1 MSQNNKV
8 VVVVKP
14 TAEETKD
21 YGTRAHAVAA
31 QTPVEC
37 DPLLATPE
45 LDALFALLEA
55 DGHNMERARAE
66 RDRLKNTLNVHL
78 TIHRSIVRQVASVE
92 SSHAAILA
100 GR

>member
-8 VVVVKP
+8 VVVLQDGQ
-14 TAEETKD
+14 D
-21 YGTRAHAVAA
+21 YGARARALAE

-37 DPLLATPE
+37 DPLLATP
-45 LDALFALLEA
+45 LQDALFAMLEA
-55 DGHNMERARAE
+55 DGHDMEPFRSENVRM
-66 RDRLKNTLNVHL
+66 KNTLNVHL
-78 TIHRSIVRQVASVE
+78 TVHRSLARQVASVE

>member
-1 MSQNNKV
+1 MSQNQKV
-8 VVVVKP
+8 VVIVQGGEKSQDYCARAQEM
-14 TAEETKD
+14 AE
-21 YGTRAHAVAA
+21 

-45 LDALFALLEA
+45 LDALLALLAA
-55 DGHNMERARAE
+55 DGHNVDRFIDE
-66 RDRLKNTLNVHL
+66 RDRVKNTLNVHL
-78 TIHRSIVRQVASVE
+78 TIHRSLARQVASVE